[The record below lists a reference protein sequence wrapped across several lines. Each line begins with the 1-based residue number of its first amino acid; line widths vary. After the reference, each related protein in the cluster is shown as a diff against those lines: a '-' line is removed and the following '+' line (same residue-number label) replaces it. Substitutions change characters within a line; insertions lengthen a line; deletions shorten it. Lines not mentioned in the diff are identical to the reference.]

1 MPEFVRLD
9 PGDAE
14 FVDVI
19 HTDAKSILMFGYGLE
34 QPVGHV
40 DFYPNGGTDQPGC
53 GMLHLPAVGMSRMDS
68 LDVATDIVSRH
79 LVSCSHTRAISLYI
93 ESLKMGQEC
102 RFIAHECQSYE
113 DFNQVP

>member
-1 MPEFVRLD
+1 MRILATFV
-9 PGDAE
+9 
-14 FVDVI
+14 
-19 HTDAKSILMFGYGLE
+19 GYGLE